1 LPNTIEHPVIQPLRE
16 FDAPVMLWWARALRP
31 EFFAP
36 YSTAYRPL
44 YVDAYGENNT
54 QIYRVEASAVLT
66 PNIGI
71 DDQGRL
77 MVGALAENVANQSR
91 IAVFGDSKIFQNDY
105 GLAPI
110 TGTQTPIYAD
120 NYALAQGV
128 AGWLLGLPV
137 ELWQPLPST
146 LTWIAIDGSGAD
158 WDNQRRVTPDAQDD
172 SSILPQNIRQVRSFR
187 NQDFLYLQIETVTP
201 PDTRAPLL
209 LEINTDVNGDIDR
222 SFSIYADNVFQSKA
236 VRKQL
241 FRRHRSRLIR
251 LSKCFCQYE

>member
-1 LPNTIEHPVIQPLRE
+1 
-16 FDAPVMLWWARALRP
+16 MLWWARALRP

-36 YSTAYRPL
+36 YSTAYRLL

-251 LSKCFCQYE
+251 LSKCVCQYE